1 MSLKGKYM
9 MKSKH
14 RAHDVERFDRWGS
27 TYERS
32 WMQQRLFDPVHSA
45 VLSQAA
51 SRFKP
56 ASVLDIGCGSGRLL
70 RKVHD
75 YWLEAHLC
83 GVDPA
88 QGMLEVAR
96 QLTPEARF
104 SIGSGEALPL
114 EDASVDLAL
123 STISFHHWHDQAAGV
138 REVARVLRPGG
149 CFLLADF
156 TFPTWLVWL
165 LPRSRVH
172 SAAQMRA
179 LFEQAGLDVQAQPAP
194 VSRLVRITIGTRASR

>member
-1 MSLKGKYM
+1 M

-14 RAHDVERFDRWGS
+14 RAHDVERFDHWGA

-32 WMQQRLFDPVHSA
+32 WMQRRLFDAVHSA
-45 VLSQAA
+45 VLRQAE

-75 YWLEAHLC
+75 YWPEAHLS

-96 QLTPEARF
+96 QLTPEVRF
-104 SIGSGEALPL
+104 SMGSAEALPL
-114 EDASVDLAL
+114 SDASVDLAF
-123 STISFHHWHDQAAGV
+123 STISFHHWQDQAAGL

-149 CFLLADF
+149 SFLLADF
-156 TFPTWLVWL
+156 ILPAWFAWL
-165 LPRSRVH
+165 LPRARFH
-172 SAAQMRA
+172 SAARVRA
-179 LFEQAGLDVQAQPAP
+179 LFEQAGLEVETQPAP
-194 VSRLVRITIGTRASR
+194 VSRLVRLTIGTRASR

>member
-1 MSLKGKYM
+1 
-9 MKSKH
+9 MKSNH

-45 VLSQAA
+45 VLHQAE

-75 YWLEAHLC
+75 SWPEAQLS

-88 QGMLEVAR
+88 QGMLSVAR

-104 SIGSGEALPL
+104 SMGSAEALPL

-123 STISFHHWHDQAAGV
+123 STISFHHWQDQAAGL

-149 CFLLADF
+149 YFILVDACFPD
-156 TFPTWLVWL
+156 WLV
-165 LPRSRVH
+165 RVFRLKRFH
-172 SAAQMRA
+172 SPAQLRT
-179 LFEQAGLDVQAQPAP
+179 LFIQAGLHVQAQQTLAWRRWLAT
-194 VSRLVRITIGTRASR
+194 VGKK

>member
-1 MSLKGKYM
+1 
-9 MKSKH
+9 MKSTDH
-14 RAHDVERFDRWGS
+14 TLDIALFERWGS

-32 WMQQRLFDPVHSA
+32 WMQQRLFDPVHAA
-45 VLSQAA
+45 VLHQAA

-70 RKVHD
+70 RKVHA
-75 YWLEAHLC
+75 YWPEARLS

-88 QGMLEVAR
+88 HKMLEVAR
-96 QLTPEARF
+96 QLTPEAHF

-123 STISFHHWHDQAAGV
+123 STISFHHWRDQAAGV

-149 CFLLADF
+149 SFLLADF
-156 TFPTWLVWL
+156 TLPTWLAWL
-165 LPRSRVH
+165 LPRVH

-179 LFEQAGLDVQAQPAP
+179 LFEQAGLDVQAQPGP
-194 VSRLVRITIGTRASR
+194 VARFVRITIGTKRVDD

>member
-1 MSLKGKYM
+1 M

-14 RAHDVERFDRWGS
+14 RAHDVERFDHWGA

-45 VLSQAA
+45 VLRQAE

-70 RKVHD
+70 RKVHAS
-75 YWLEAHLC
+75 WPEAHLS

-104 SIGSGEALPL
+104 SMGSAEALPL
-114 EDASVDLAL
+114 SDASVDLAL
-123 STISFHHWHDQAAGV
+123 STISFHHWQDQAAGL

-149 CFLLADF
+149 SFLLADF
-156 TFPTWLVWL
+156 TLPTWLVWL
-165 LPRSRVH
+165 LPRSRFH

-194 VSRLVRITIGTRASR
+194 VSRLVRLTIGTRASR

>member
-1 MSLKGKYM
+1 
-9 MKSKH
+9 MKSKD
-14 RAHDVERFDRWGS
+14 RTRDVEIFDRWGS

-45 VLSQAA
+45 ILHQAE

-70 RKVHD
+70 RKAHD
-75 YWLEAHLC
+75 YWPQAHLS

-96 QLTPEARF
+96 QLTPEAHF
-104 SIGSGEALPL
+104 SIGSSEALPL

-123 STISFHHWHDQAAGV
+123 STISFHHWLDQAAGL
-138 REVARVLRPGG
+138 REVNRVLRPGG
-149 CFLLADF
+149 SFLLADF
-156 TFPTWLVWL
+156 TLPTWLTWL
-165 LPRSRVH
+165 YPRVH
-172 SAAQMRA
+172 STAQMRA

-194 VSRLVRITIGTRASR
+194 VARFVRITIGTKSAYD

>member
-1 MSLKGKYM
+1 MLEVTILCLELADHRNQSGERAPNFKGREM
-9 MKSKH
+9 MISKH
-14 RAHDVERFDRWGS
+14 NAHDVEIFDRWGS

-45 VLSQAA
+45 VLRQAD

-70 RKVHD
+70 RKAHD
-75 YWLEAHLC
+75 YWPEAQLS

-104 SIGSGEALPL
+104 FMGSGEALPL
-114 EDASVDLAL
+114 EDAS
-123 STISFHHWHDQAAGV
+123 
-138 REVARVLRPGG
+138 
-149 CFLLADF
+149 
-156 TFPTWLVWL
+156 
-165 LPRSRVH
+165 
-172 SAAQMRA
+172 
-179 LFEQAGLDVQAQPAP
+179 
-194 VSRLVRITIGTRASR
+194 

>member
-1 MSLKGKYM
+1 
-9 MKSKH
+9 MKRKH
-14 RAHDVERFDRWGS
+14 RAQDVERFDRWGS

-45 VLSQAA
+45 VLDQAE

-70 RKVHD
+70 RKVHNS
-75 YWLEAHLC
+75 WPQAHLS

-104 SIGSGEALPL
+104 FMGSGEALPL

-123 STISFHHWHDQAAGV
+123 STISFHHWQDQAAGV

-149 CFLLADF
+149 SFLLADF
-156 TFPTWLVWL
+156 TLPTWLAWL
-165 LPRSRVH
+165 FARSRVH
-172 SAAQMRA
+172 SAAQMRV
-179 LFEQAGLDVQAQPAP
+179 LFEQAGLDVQAQPGP
-194 VSRLVRITIGTRASR
+194 VARFVRITIGTKIAGD

>member
-1 MSLKGKYM
+1 

-14 RAHDVERFDRWGS
+14 RTLDVELFDRWGS

-45 VLSQAA
+45 ILHQAE

-75 YWLEAHLC
+75 YWPEVQLS

-88 QGMLEVAR
+88 QKMLEVAR

-123 STISFHHWHDQAAGV
+123 STISFHHWRDQAAGV

-149 CFLLADF
+149 SFLLADF
-156 TFPTWLVWL
+156 TSPTWLAWL
-165 LPRSRVH
+165 LLCFRVH

-179 LFEQAGLDVQAQPAP
+179 LFEQAGLDVQAQPGP
-194 VSRLVRITIGTRASR
+194 VARFVRITIGTRASR

>member
-1 MSLKGKYM
+1 
-9 MKSKH
+9 MKNKH
-14 RAHDVERFDRWGS
+14 HTLDVELFDRWGS

-32 WMQQRLFDPVHSA
+32 WMQQRLFDPVHAA
-45 VLSQAA
+45 VLDQAA
-51 SRFKP
+51 SRFTP

-75 YWLEAHLC
+75 SWPQAHLF

-88 QGMLEVAR
+88 QAMLEVAR

-123 STISFHHWHDQAAGV
+123 STISFHHWQDQAAGL

-149 CFLLADF
+149 SFLLADF

-165 LPRSRVH
+165 LPRSRFH

-179 LFEQAGLDVQAQPAP
+179 LFEQAGLDVEAQPAP
-194 VSRLVRITIGTRASR
+194 VSRLVRLTIGTRASR

>member
-1 MSLKGKYM
+1 

-14 RAHDVERFDRWGS
+14 RAQDVERFDRWGA

-45 VLSQAA
+45 VLHQAA

-75 YWLEAHLC
+75 SWPQAHLS
-83 GVDPA
+83 A
-88 QGMLEVAR
+88 
-96 QLTPEARF
+96 
-104 SIGSGEALPL
+104 
-114 EDASVDLAL
+114 VDLAL
-123 STISFHHWHDQAAGV
+123 STISFHHWQDQAAGV

-149 CFLLADF
+149 SFLLADF
-156 TFPTWLVWL
+156 TLPTWLAWL
-165 LPRSRVH
+165 LPRARFH

-194 VSRLVRITIGTRASR
+194 VSRFVRITIGTRASR

>member
-1 MSLKGKYM
+1 
-9 MKSKH
+9 MKSNH

-32 WMQQRLFDPVHSA
+32 WMQQRLFDPVHSD
-45 VLSQAA
+45 VLHQAA

-70 RKVHD
+70 RKAHD
-75 YWLEAHLC
+75 YWPEAHLS

-88 QGMLEVAR
+88 QKMLDVAR

-104 SIGSGEALPL
+104 YMGSGEALSL

-149 CFLLADF
+149 SFLLADF
-156 TFPTWLVWL
+156 TSPIWLAWL
-165 LPRSRVH
+165 LLCFRVH
-172 SAAQMRA
+172 SAAQMRV
-179 LFEQAGLDVQAQPAP
+179 LFEQAGLEVQAQPGP
-194 VSRLVRITIGTRASR
+194 VARFVRITIGTRASR

>member
-1 MSLKGKYM
+1 MA
-9 MKSKH
+9 KSKH
-14 RAHDVERFDRWGS
+14 SAHDVERFDRWGS

-32 WMQQRLFDPVHSA
+32 WMQQRLFDPVHTA
-45 VLSQAA
+45 VLSQAE

-56 ASVLDIGCGSGRLL
+56 TSVLDIGCGSGRLL

-75 YWLEAHLC
+75 YWPEAQLS

-104 SIGSGEALPL
+104 STGSGEALPL

-123 STISFHHWHDQAAGV
+123 STISFHHWQDQAAGV

-149 CFLLADF
+149 SFLLADL
-156 TFPTWLVWL
+156 TLPTWLAWL
-165 LPRSRVH
+165 LPRSRFH
-172 SAAQMRA
+172 STAQMRV
-179 LFEQAGLDVQAQPAP
+179 LFAQAGLDVQAQPAT
-194 VSRLVRITIGTRASR
+194 VSRFVRITIGTKPAYD

>member
-1 MSLKGKYM
+1 
-9 MKSKH
+9 MKNKH
-14 RAHDVERFDRWGS
+14 HTLDVELFDRWGS

-32 WMQQRLFDPVHSA
+32 WMQQRLFDPVHAA
-45 VLSQAA
+45 VLDQAA
-51 SRFKP
+51 SRFTP

-75 YWLEAHLC
+75 SWPQAHLF

-88 QGMLEVAR
+88 QAMLEVAR

-138 REVARVLRPGG
+138 REAARVLQPGG
-149 CFLLADF
+149 SFLLADF
-156 TFPTWLVWL
+156 TFPTWLVRL
-165 LPRSRVH
+165 LPRSHFLH
-172 SAAQMRA
+172 SAAQMRV
-179 LFEQAGLDVQAQPAP
+179 LFEQAGLEVEAQPTP
-194 VSRLVRITIGTRASR
+194 VSRFVCFTVCLTIGRKPA

>member
-1 MSLKGKYM
+1 

-14 RAHDVERFDRWGS
+14 RAHDVERFDRWGP

-32 WMQQRLFDPVHSA
+32 WMQQHLFDPVHSA
-45 VLSQAA
+45 VLRQAA
-51 SRFKP
+51 SRCKP
-56 ASVLDIGCGSGRLL
+56 AMVLDIGCGSGRLL

-75 YWLEAHLC
+75 SWPQAHLC

-88 QGMLEVAR
+88 QGMLSVAR
-96 QLTPEARF
+96 QLTSEARF
-104 SIGSGEALPL
+104 FMGSAEALPL
-114 EDASVDLAL
+114 SDASVDLAL
-123 STISFHHWHDQAAGV
+123 STISFHHWQDQAAGV

-149 CFLLADF
+149 SFLLADF
-156 TFPTWLVWL
+156 TFPTWLAWL
-165 LPRSRVH
+165 LPRSRFH

-194 VSRLVRITIGTRASR
+194 VSRFVRITIGTRASR

>member
-1 MSLKGKYM
+1 

-14 RAHDVERFDRWGS
+14 RTLDVELFERWGP

-32 WMQQRLFDPVHSA
+32 WMQRRLLDPVHSA
-45 VLSQAA
+45 VLHQAE

-56 ASVLDIGCGSGRLL
+56 VSVLDIGSGSGRLL

-75 YWLEAHLC
+75 YWPEAHLS

-88 QGMLEVAR
+88 QKMLEVAR
-96 QLTPEARF
+96 HLTPEARF
-104 SIGSGEALPL
+104 YMGSGEALPL
-114 EDASVDLAL
+114 ENASVDLAL
-123 STISFHHWHDQAAGV
+123 STISFHHWRDQAAGV

-149 CFLLADF
+149 SFLLADF
-156 TFPTWLVWL
+156 TLPTWLAWL
-165 LPRSRVH
+165 LPRVH

-179 LFEQAGLDVQAQPAP
+179 LFEQAGLVLQTEP
-194 VSRLVRITIGTRASR
+194 RAVAAVFVFYICKKKAHY

>member
-1 MSLKGKYM
+1 

-14 RAHDVERFDRWGS
+14 RTLDVELFERWGS

-32 WMQQRLFDPVHSA
+32 WMQRRLFDPVHSA
-45 VLSQAA
+45 VLQQAA

-56 ASVLDIGCGSGRLL
+56 ANVLDIGCGSGRLL
-70 RKVHD
+70 RKAHD
-75 YWLEAHLC
+75 FWPEAHLS

-88 QGMLEVAR
+88 QNMLEVAR
-96 QLTPEARF
+96 HLTPGVRF

-114 EDASVDLAL
+114 EDASVDLAF
-123 STISFHHWHDQAAGV
+123 STISFHHWRDQAAGM

-149 CFLLADF
+149 SFLLADF
-156 TFPTWLVWL
+156 TLPTWLTWL
-165 LPRSRVH
+165 YPRVH

-179 LFEQAGLDVQAQPAP
+179 LFEQAGLDVQAQLGP
-194 VSRLVRITIGTRASR
+194 VARFVRTTIGTRASR

>member
-1 MSLKGKYM
+1 
-9 MKSKH
+9 MKNNH

-45 VLSQAA
+45 ILHRAE

-56 ASVLDIGCGSGRLL
+56 ASLLDIGCGSGRLL

-75 YWLEAHLC
+75 SWPEAQLS

-88 QGMLEVAR
+88 QGMLSVAR

-104 SIGSGEALPL
+104 SMGSAEALPL

-123 STISFHHWHDQAAGV
+123 STISFHHWQDQAAGL

-149 CFLLADF
+149 SFLLADF
-156 TFPTWLVWL
+156 TLPTWLAWL
-165 LPRSRVH
+165 LPRARFH

-194 VSRLVRITIGTRASR
+194 VSRFVRITIGTRASR

>member
-1 MSLKGKYM
+1 MLKRN
-9 MKSKH
+9 H
-14 RAHDVERFDRWGS
+14 RVQDVELFDRWGS

-32 WMQQRLFDPVHSA
+32 WLQQRLFDPVHAA
-45 VLSQAA
+45 VVRQAE
-51 SRFKP
+51 SRCKP

-70 RKVHD
+70 RKVHNA
-75 YWLEAHLC
+75 WPEAHLA

-88 QGMLEVAR
+88 QGMLDVAR
-96 QLTPEARF
+96 HLTPEARF
-104 SIGSGEALPL
+104 SLGSAEALPL
-114 EDASVDLAL
+114 ENASVDLAL

-149 CFLLADF
+149 SFLLADF

-165 LPRSRVH
+165 FPRARFH

-179 LFEQAGLDVQAQPAP
+179 LFGQAGLDVQAQPATL
-194 VSRLVRITIGTRASR
+194 SRLVRITIGTKPAEE

>member
-1 MSLKGKYM
+1 
-9 MKSKH
+9 MKSTH
-14 RAHDVERFDRWGS
+14 RVHDVEIFDRWGS

-45 VLSQAA
+45 VLHQAA
-51 SRFKP
+51 SHFKP

-75 YWLEAHLC
+75 YWPEAHLS

-88 QGMLEVAR
+88 HKMLEVAR

-104 SIGSGEALPL
+104 SMGSGESLPL

-123 STISFHHWHDQAAGV
+123 STISFHHWRDQAAGV

-149 CFLLADF
+149 YFLLADF
-156 TFPTWLVWL
+156 TAPAWLTWLY
-165 LPRSRVH
+165 PRVH
-172 SAAQMRA
+172 STAQMRA
-179 LFEQAGLDVQAQPAP
+179 LFEQAGLDVQAQPGP
-194 VSRLVRITIGTRASR
+194 VARFVRITIGTKRADD

>member
-1 MSLKGKYM
+1 
-9 MKSKH
+9 MKSNH
-14 RAHDVERFDRWGS
+14 RAQDVERFDRWGS

-45 VLSQAA
+45 VLQQAE

-70 RKVHD
+70 RKVHG
-75 YWLEAHLC
+75 YWPEAHLS

-88 QGMLEVAR
+88 QGMLSVAR
-96 QLTPEARF
+96 QLTPAARF
-104 SIGSGEALPL
+104 SMGSGEALPL

-123 STISFHHWHDQAAGV
+123 STISFHHWQDQAAGL

-156 TFPTWLVWL
+156 TCPTWLVWL
-165 LPRSRVH
+165 LPRSRFH
-172 SAAQMRA
+172 SSAQMRA

-194 VSRLVRITIGTRASR
+194 VSRFVRITIGTRASR

>member
-1 MSLKGKYM
+1 M
-9 MKSKH
+9 MKSKP
-14 RAHDVERFDRWGS
+14 RAHDVEIFDPWGS

-32 WMQQRLFDPVHSA
+32 WIQQRLFDPVHAA
-45 VLSQAA
+45 VLCQAE

-75 YWLEAHLC
+75 SWPETHLV
-83 GVDPA
+83 GIDPA
-88 QGMLEVAR
+88 QRMLEVAR
-96 QLTPEARF
+96 QLTPEACF

-114 EDASVDLAL
+114 VDAPVDLAF
-123 STISFHHWHDQAAGV
+123 STISFHHWQDQAAGV

-149 CFLLADF
+149 TFLLADF
-156 TFPTWLVWL
+156 TLPTWLVWL
-165 LPRSRVH
+165 LSRSRFH

-179 LFEQAGLDVQAQPAP
+179 LFEQAGLDVEAQPEI
-194 VSRLVRITIGTRASR
+194 VSRFVRITIGTRASR